1 MAQDPGEVRQAI
13 EQDRLE
19 LADTVQALA
28 QKADVKQ
35 RVRESVS
42 KNADQLQH
50 KASDVVSKVR
60 GVTPDQV
67 QSGLGSAAGTVR
79 ERPFPFAVTGA
90 FFFGLLLGRLWGR
103 GGGDRAA

>member
-42 KNADQLQH
+42 KNADQLQN
-50 KASDVVSKVR
+50 KANDVVSKVR

-67 QSGLGSAAGTVR
+67 QSGLGSATESVR
-79 ERPFPFAVTGA
+79 QRPFPFAVAGA
-90 FFFGLLLGRLWGR
+90 FFVGLLLGRLMGR